1 MLLLDTSTQRRAS
14 RRRRIVASGLENAVR
29 RAHQPRPPWTAEVPV
44 DRAAVAACEDRL
56 LALAAI
62 LRSER
67 ELPADGVAQTRRL
80 LTDGG
85 SPLYLDGQRLPH
97 ALLRVEIALGL
108 R

>member
-1 MLLLDTSTQRRAS
+1 MLLLDTSTARRAS
-14 RRRRIVASGLENAVR
+14 RRRRILAAGLENAVR
-29 RAHQPRPPWTAEVPV
+29 RAHQPRPPLTAEVPV
-44 DRAAVAACEDRL
+44 NRVAVRACEDRM

-67 ELPADGVAQTRRL
+67 ELPGAGVAEMRRL

-85 SPLYLDGQRLPH
+85 SPLYLDGDRLPH

>member
-1 MLLLDTSTQRRAS
+1 MLLLDTSTRRLAPH
-14 RRRRIVASGLENAVR
+14 RRRVLAAGLEAAVR
-29 RAHQPRPPWTAEVPV
+29 RAHQPRAGLTAEVPV
-44 DRAAVAACEDRL
+44 DRAAVGACEDRL

-67 ELPADGVAQTRRL
+67 ELPAAGLAQVRRL

-85 SPLYLDGQRLPH
+85 SPLYLHGDRLPH

>member
-1 MLLLDTSTQRRAS
+1 MLLLNTSTERRAS
-14 RRRRIVASGLENAVR
+14 RRRRTVAAGLENAVR
-29 RAHQPRPPWTAEVPV
+29 RAHQPQTPWTAEVPI
-44 DRAAVAACEDRL
+44 DRAAVSACEDRL

-67 ELPADGVAQTRRL
+67 ELPADGVAQARRL

-85 SPLYLDGQRLPH
+85 SPLYLDGERLPH
-97 ALLRVEIALGL
+97 ALTRVEIALGL

>member
-1 MLLLDTSTQRRAS
+1 M
-14 RRRRIVASGLENAVR
+14 
-29 RAHQPRPPWTAEVPV
+29 
-44 DRAAVAACEDRL
+44 

-67 ELPADGVAQTRRL
+67 ELPGAGVAEMRRL

-85 SPLYLDGQRLPH
+85 SPLYLDGERLPH

>member
-1 MLLLDTSTQRRAS
+1 MLLLNTPAGRAS
-14 RRRRIVASGLENAVR
+14 RRRRVVANGLENAVR
-29 RAHQPRPPWTAEVPV
+29 RAHQPRPPLTAEGAV
-44 DRAAVAACEDRL
+44 DRAAVVACEDRL

-67 ELPADGVAQTRRL
+67 ELPAAGVAEVRRL

-85 SPLYLDGQRLPH
+85 SPLYLDGRRLPH
-97 ALLRVEIALGL
+97 ALMRVEIALGL

>member
-1 MLLLDTSTQRRAS
+1 MLLLAPSTVRRAS
-14 RRRRIVASGLENAVR
+14 RRRRIVANGLENAVR
-29 RAHQPRPPWTAEVPV
+29 RAHQPRPPLTAEVPV
-44 DRAAVAACEDRL
+44 DRVAVRACEDRL

-67 ELPADGVAQTRRL
+67 ELPAPGIAEARRL

-85 SPLYLDGQRLPH
+85 SPLYLDGDRLPH
-97 ALLRVEIALGL
+97 ALMRVEIRLGL

>member
-1 MLLLDTSTQRRAS
+1 MLLINTSTRGRAP
-14 RRRRIVASGLENAVR
+14 RRRRIVAAGLENAVR
-29 RAHQPRPPWTAEVPV
+29 RAHQPRAPWTAEVPV
-44 DRAAVAACEDRL
+44 DRVAVVACEDRL

-67 ELPADGVAQTRRL
+67 ELPDAGVTEARRL

-85 SPLYLDGQRLPH
+85 SPMYLDGERLPH
-97 ALLRVEIALGL
+97 ALMRVEIALGL

>member
-1 MLLLDTSTQRRAS
+1 MLLLNTSTGHRVS
-14 RRRRIVASGLENAVR
+14 RRRRILAAGLESAVR
-29 RAHQPRPPWTAEVPV
+29 RAHQPRRPLTAEVPV
-44 DRAAVAACEDRL
+44 DRTAVCACEDRL

-67 ELPADGVAQTRRL
+67 ELPAAGVAQARRL

-85 SPLYLDGQRLPH
+85 SPLYLDGDRLPH
-97 ALLRVEIALGL
+97 ALMRVEIALGL